1 MTSPVIH
8 LGILV
13 SGALFVAACSGP
25 AEPKKEGPVALHAG
39 VVEDGRRAFGQCRSC
54 HAIEPGVN
62 RVGPSLH
69 AVVGRAAGSVPD
81 YRYSKA
87 MAASG
92 VVWTDEALEAYLEN
106 PRTHVPGTKMSFAGV
121 SDPQRRRDLVAY
133 LKTLS

>member
-1 MTSPVIH
+1 MTSPVFRSG
-8 LGILV
+8 LVIL
-13 SGALFVAACSGP
+13 GALSLAACSGP
-25 AEPKKEGPVALHAG
+25 AEPKDEGPVVLHAG

-54 HAIEPGVN
+54 HAVEAGVN

-69 AVVGRAAGSVPD
+69 AVVGRPAGSVPG
-81 YRYSKA
+81 YSYSKA

-92 VVWTDEALEAYLEN
+92 VVWTDEALETYLEN

-121 SDPQRRRDLVAY
+121 SDPQRRKDLVAY